1 MEAMLDPGTAR
12 KLINPHMPVVGSSGA
27 PFATVDHLE
36 GSDMIK
42 LTRDESGQHHY
53 IPLEWVTSVDEEV
66 HIDRPREQ
74 AMKEWSTDA
83 ASTEDAAPTEDAAS
97 TEDATPTERSTS
109 SSTNSVEEMRGQPLA
124 VRVEARVAELEQAL
138 AGLAPEET
146 IMRREIEQS
155 LAAVASMTTGD
166 ISHPPDAV
174 AAQLSDWLE
183 RNRHL
188 GLVADPAAAEPAP
201 ADREA

>member
-27 PFATVDHLE
+27 RFATVDHLE

-83 ASTEDAAPTEDAAS
+83 PETAEPSDAAS
-97 TEDATPTERSTS
+97 TEKDASPTERT
-109 SSTNSVEEMRGQPLA
+109 TNSIEEMRGQPLA
-124 VRVEARVAELEQAL
+124 ARVEARVAELEQAL
-138 AGLAPEET
+138 ADLAPEET

-166 ISHPPDAV
+166 ITHPPDVV

-188 GLVADPAAAEPAP
+188 GLVADAAPPEPAP

>member
-1 MEAMLDPGTAR
+1 MTEVMLDPGTAR

-27 PFATVDHLE
+27 RFATVDHLE
-36 GSDMIK
+36 GKDMIK

-66 HIDRPREQ
+66 HLDRPREQ

-83 ASTEDAAPTEDAAS
+83 ASTEKNSAS
-97 TEDATPTERSTS
+97 TEKDASPTERT
-109 SSTNSVEEMRGQPLA
+109 TNSVEEMRGQPLA

-138 AGLAPEET
+138 ADLAPEET

-166 ISHPPDAV
+166 ITHPPDAV

-188 GLVADPAAAEPAP
+188 GLVADPAQPDPAP